1 MAAAWPCC
9 VGFLWRKY
17 GPVPCLCLFDEA
29 TKGQVR
35 GNSAFGVAAVWLTA
49 FGYVVAS
56 VDIRGTC
63 ERCTIFGWGQ
73 AVRDIAIRASLFC

>member
-1 MAAAWPCC
+1 M
-9 VGFLWRKY
+9 GFLWRKY
-17 GPVPCLCLFDEA
+17 GPLPCLCLFDEA

-35 GNSAFGVAAVWLTA
+35 GDSAFGVAAVWLTA

-63 ERCTIFGWGQ
+63 EG
-73 AVRDIAIRASLFC
+73 